1 MGGYQDYSSILVMCV
16 THIEMS
22 YSIVGLT
29 DITDFESINPIAMV
43 SGTIFSEFSCEY
55 TTMFVVDSSNVT
67 RTIKCGTATI
77 IIDAKMVQYTSLAM
91 LHGEFNQSEYYIII
105 ISPGMAIVA
114 GKEDGINNTI

>member
-1 MGGYQDYSSILVMCV
+1 
-16 THIEMS
+16 MS

-43 SGTIFSEFSCEY
+43 SGTIFNEFSCEY
-55 TTMFVVDSSNVT
+55 TTMFVVDSSNVM